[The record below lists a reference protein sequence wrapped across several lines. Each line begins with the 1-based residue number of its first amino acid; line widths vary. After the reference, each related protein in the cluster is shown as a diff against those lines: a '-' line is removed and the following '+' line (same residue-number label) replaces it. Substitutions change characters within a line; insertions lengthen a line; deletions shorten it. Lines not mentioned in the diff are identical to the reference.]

1 MSTPTTAPLWQRWQG
16 GTLLLDVRVQPRA
29 SRDEIVESA
38 AGERL
43 KIRLTASPVDGEA
56 NAHLI
61 RLLAR
66 LFKVPKSQVTIV
78 TGHTAR
84 EKRIAIEQPRQLPPG
99 FAPRHG

>member
-1 MSTPTTAPLWQRWQG
+1 MPPTWQRWQG

-29 SRDEIVESA
+29 SRDEIMEST
-38 AGERL
+38 GDRL
-43 KIRLTASPVDGEA
+43 KIRLTAPPVDGEA

-78 TGHTAR
+78 AGQTAR
-84 EKRIAIEQPRQLPPG
+84 EKRVAIEQPRQLPAG